1 MKPDWIK
8 ELEAAADKF
17 WKEEYPKKSFEQ
29 KSDYWKKTLEKG
41 MNEQEKMG
49 LPAFGIFNKAW
60 YVSVKEQEPEID
72 KMLNYLFEKDWK
84 TKDSAAFWTRTAVEE
99 NSDEDTL

>member
-29 KSDYWKKTLEKG
+29 KADYWKKTLEKG
-41 MNEQEKMG
+41 MSEQEKMG
-49 LPAFGIFNKAW
+49 LPAFGIFNKQW
-60 YVSVKEQEPEID
+60 YESVKEQEPEID
-72 KMLNYLFEKDWK
+72 TMLAHLFENNWK
-84 TKDSAAFWTRTAVEE
+84 KMDKNAFLLAVQQDG
-99 NSDEDTL
+99 DEA